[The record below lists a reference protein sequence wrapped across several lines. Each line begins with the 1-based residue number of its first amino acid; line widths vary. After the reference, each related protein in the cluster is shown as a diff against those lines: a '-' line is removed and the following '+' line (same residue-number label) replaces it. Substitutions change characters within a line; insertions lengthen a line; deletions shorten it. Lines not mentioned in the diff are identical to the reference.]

1 LNCGE
6 LERRRGEVEGLVARR
21 AGVVVIGAEVVGE
34 LEAALLGA
42 NDAKA
47 KLSLPADPS
56 AFVEGGAVAPG

>member
-1 LNCGE
+1 
-6 LERRRGEVEGLVARR
+6 VARR
-21 AGVVVIGAEVVGE
+21 AGVVVTGAEIVGE

-56 AFVEGGAVAPG
+56 AFVEEGAVAPG